1 MDTII
6 IHYAEIAIKGKNR
19 PWFEKL
25 LITNIQKHL
34 QGLPFGKVKRIFGR
48 LVIQPS
54 SLSESDIK
62 EYTKRLSNVFGISS
76 FSFACSIKQ
85 DLEEMKKTISKL
97 IKDSPAKT
105 VRVLTKRSNKN
116 FPMNSVQIN
125 KELGDYLIKN
135 HQKTID
141 LVDAELSI
149 HIEIVDNF
157 CYVYKEKIPGL
168 GGLPVGASGK
178 VIVLLSGGIDS
189 PVASY
194 YAMKRGCSPIYIHFH
209 SHPYTNIASQ
219 QKVERLA
226 SILSKYNPSSKA
238 YFIPFIDIQ
247 KQIMT
252 KTDKKYRVILYR
264 RYMMR
269 IAEMIA
275 RKEEAKALV
284 TGENLAQVSSQ
295 TTENMSSIQEATSM
309 LIMRPLVC
317 FDKQEII
324 NKAKEIGT
332 YETSI
337 EPHEDCCSLFI
348 PKHPATKSDLKTL
361 KSMETSIDQSLVKTC
376 VANAE
381 KKVFTQDASQKTEI
395 N

>member
-6 IHYAEIAIKGKNR
+6 IHYAEIAIKGNNR

-34 QGLPFGKVKRIFGR
+34 QGLSFGKVKRIFGR

-54 SLSESDIK
+54 SLTESDVK
-62 EYTKRLSNVFGISS
+62 EYTKRLSNIFGISS

-85 DLEEMKKTISKL
+85 DLEEMKRTISKL
-97 IKDSPAKT
+97 IEDSPAKT

-116 FPMNSVQIN
+116 FPINSVQIN

-157 CYVYKEKIPGL
+157 CYIYKEKIPGL
-168 GGLPVGASGK
+168 GGLPIGSSGK
-178 VIVLLSGGIDS
+178 VIILLSGGIDS
-189 PVASY
+189 PVAAWY
-194 YAMKRGCSPIYIHFH
+194 MMKRGCDPVYGHFH
-209 SHPYTNIASQ
+209 SHPYTNISSQ
-219 QKVERLA
+219 EKVERLA
-226 SILSKYNPSSKA
+226 LILSKYKPGSKI

-269 IAEMIA
+269 IAEIIA
-275 RKEEAKALV
+275 KRENAKALV
-284 TGENLAQVSSQ
+284 TGEAVGQVASQ
-295 TTENMSSIQEATSM
+295 ILSNMASVQDATSM
-309 LIMRPLVC
+309 LILRPLIG

-332 YETSI
+332 YEISI

-348 PKHPATKSDLKTL
+348 PKHPALQSDIPTLRKFEEGLDNQELIHKTL
-361 KSMETSIDQSLVKTC
+361 EKM
-376 VANAE
+376 E
-381 KKVFTQDASQKTEI
+381 KKKFNISGNLLGE
-395 N
+395 